1 MKTLFT
7 VLTIAGAAF
16 ASSVGAEVLS
26 ILHTINQIGV
36 R

>member
-7 VLTIAGAAF
+7 ALTIAGVTF
-16 ASSVGAEVLS
+16 AGSVGGEVLS